1 MGNSQSRHEKTEHWS
16 IGITDGNGVINTVQ
30 LQTSD
35 GQRATVSIENGV
47 PQTHSP
53 VQQMVSKDGG
63 PQVVQSAYVVENG
76 VQKPPPYAV
85 QTPVV
90 NLNPLET
97 RRVFTQ
103 ILQPSDQDL
112 FLAACRFN
120 DVARRF
126 NIEFAIIGGFSAR
139 IFGGNRLTKSL
150 DILIAPR
157 LFEYGVRQVIDELFR
172 NNPNVLEYTRPNCQG
187 HIVVT
192 HGNVGVAINFVD
204 CANNVYHFP
213 HLVAET
219 RPDGT
224 PWSHND
230 PEPTWSY
237 RYIQPAGVP
246 TGSNVPVLLPRLLL
260 QQRVLHFT
268 RPQERDEV
276 DRKKNDVN
284 DIAVYLTSLY
294 GSEHQSF
301 TDEEALELLP
311 HIRDILRFADSHFME
326 GLDVAKWRWINIP
339 LREGDWR
346 AEGN

>member
-1 MGNSQSRHEKTEHWS
+1 MGNSKSRHDKSDCS
-16 IGITDGNGVINTVQ
+16 IGITDRNGVINTVQ

-35 GQRATVSIENGV
+35 GQRAMVSIENGV
-47 PQTHSP
+47 PKNYPLVHQT
-53 VQQMVSKDGG
+53 VSKDGG
-63 PQVVQSAYVVENG
+63 AQVVQSAHVVENG
-76 VQKPPPYAV
+76 VQKSPPYAV

-90 NLNPLET
+90 NLNPSEK
-97 RRVFTQ
+97 RVFTQ

-112 FLAACRFN
+112 VLAASKFN
-120 DVARRF
+120 DAARRF
-126 NIEFAIIGGFSAR
+126 NIEFAIIGGFSAL

-157 LFEYGVRQVIDELFR
+157 LFINSEYEVRQVIDELFK

-192 HGNVGVAINFVD
+192 HGNVGVAVNFVD
-204 CANNVYHFP
+204 CVNNVYHFP
-213 HLVAET
+213 DLVAET

-260 QQRVLHFT
+260 QQRILHFT
-268 RPQERDEV
+268 RPQEKDEV

-284 DIAVYLTSLY
+284 DIAVYLTSLF

-311 HIRDILRFADSHFME
+311 HIRDILRFTDSHC
-326 GLDVAKWRWINIP
+326 GGARCS
-339 LREGDWR
+339 
-346 AEGN
+346 

>member
-1 MGNSQSRHEKTEHWS
+1 MMLPA
-16 IGITDGNGVINTVQ
+16 V
-30 LQTSD
+30 SD
-35 GQRATVSIENGV
+35 
-47 PQTHSP
+47 
-53 VQQMVSKDGG
+53 
-63 PQVVQSAYVVENG
+63 
-76 VQKPPPYAV
+76 
-85 QTPVV
+85 
-90 NLNPLET
+90 
-97 RRVFTQ
+97 
-103 ILQPSDQDL
+103 
-112 FLAACRFN
+112 
-120 DVARRF
+120 
-126 NIEFAIIGGFSAR
+126 IEFAIIGGFSAR
-139 IFGGNRLTKSL
+139 IFGGNRITKSL
-150 DILIAPR
+150 DILIAPQVFINGQYR
-157 LFEYGVRQVIDELFR
+157 VRQIIDELFK

-204 CANNVYHFP
+204 CVNNVYHFP
-213 HLVAET
+213 DLVAET

-237 RYIQPAGVP
+237 RYIQPAGTS

-268 RPQERDEV
+268 RPHEKDEV
-276 DRKKNDVN
+276 DRKKNDIN

-311 HIRDILRFADSHFME
+311 HIRDILRFADSHWME
-326 GLDVAKWRWINIP
+326 GLEVAKWRWINIP

-346 AEGN
+346 AEGS